1 MRSGTRESVRSGA
14 RMSRSGHSV
23 TRAVLS
29 LGSNLGDRLAHLRAA
44 VTGFGGAVVAVS
56 PVYET
61 VPWGGVEQDDFLNA
75 VLVVDNPD
83 TDAWGWLRRGQAL
96 EDAAGRVREVR
107 WGPRTPDVGVVTV
120 DGVVSSHPELLLPHP
135 GTPERATVLR
145 PWLDVDPDAV
155 LPGHGPVAA
164 LLAALGPDA
173 EDGMRRRDDL
183 TLVL

>member
-1 MRSGTRESVRSGA
+1 M
-14 RMSRSGHSV
+14 

-44 VTGFGGAVVAVS
+44 VAGFADVLVAAS

-61 VPWGGVEQDDFLNA
+61 APWGGVAQPDFLNA
-75 VLVVDNPD
+75 VLLVDDPA

-96 EDAAGRVREVR
+96 EDAAGRVRRVR
-107 WGPRTPDVGVVTV
+107 WGPRTLDVDVVTV
-120 DGVVSSHPELLLPHP
+120 EGVTSDDPALLLPHP
-135 GTPERATVLR
+135 GTPGRATVLR

-173 EDGMRRRDDL
+173 GAGLRRRDDL
-183 TLVL
+183 GLTG